1 MAGID
6 GRFLGKRL
14 SRRGV
19 LKGATGAALGAAG
32 VGLLACGSSEEG
44 GPGPGVTASPGA
56 EGQVKR
62 GGLLRMVQ
70 GDPFPTLHPF
80 LPGLASLAQGLFL
93 GYTVYDH
100 LWFTPTDTGIREL
113 FLATSIEQ
121 PDELTIIVEMGES
134 FFHDKPP
141 VSGRKVLAQDVKATQ
156 ERYKEV
162 PPTGFSWV
170 HHVLDKVETPNDR
183 TVIFHL
189 SQPWAWTYTSS
200 NAGSA
205 QGGSIMPEEVLHDDE
220 FLGKDAIGSG
230 HWMLDGHD
238 HGANVR
244 LRSHPRWREPGRPYL
259 DGIDFKTITEPA
271 AAQAAL
277 LAQDVDLFLGFP
289 SQMDAEAARDQS
301 GGHIKLSTGLAA
313 VYRTLMLKWKEP
325 FLDERVRHGI
335 NLALNRQEMIDLIDL
350 GEGQMAGPVPPV
362 HRRYALDDSELEEYF
377 RHDPA
382 EAKKLLEA
390 AVFPF
395 DQEIELK
402 FASTED
408 SSQMAQILEQ
418 QLGEVGI
425 KLKLTSQDLLTV
437 WLPKT
442 LGQGGFEMTNFT
454 HLGYEDPDL
463 PLRFYLSAEA
473 LRGNY
478 MDYKDE
484 DVDRAVL
491 AAAREMDDEKR
502 VELTKE
508 AQRVI
513 MRKWAPMLNLY
524 SPIGSFGAWDYVKNT
539 VLGRGSYGLFVTDLW
554 LDK

>member
-1 MAGID
+1 
-6 GRFLGKRL
+6 
-14 SRRGV
+14 
-19 LKGATGAALGAAG
+19 
-32 VGLLACGSSEEG
+32 
-44 GPGPGVTASPGA
+44 
-56 EGQVKR
+56 
-62 GGLLRMVQ
+62 
-70 GDPFPTLHPF
+70 
-80 LPGLASLAQGLFL
+80 
-93 GYTVYDH
+93 
-100 LWFTPTDTGIREL
+100 
-113 FLATSIEQ
+113 
-121 PDELTIIVEMGES
+121 
-134 FFHDKPP
+134 
-141 VSGRKVLAQDVKATQ
+141 
-156 ERYKEV
+156 
-162 PPTGFSWV
+162 
-170 HHVLDKVETPNDR
+170 
-183 TVIFHL
+183 
-189 SQPWAWTYTSS
+189 
-200 NAGSA
+200 
-205 QGGSIMPEEVLHDDE
+205 
-220 FLGKDAIGSG
+220 
-230 HWMLDGHD
+230 
-238 HGANVR
+238 
-244 LRSHPRWREPGRPYL
+244 
-259 DGIDFKTITEPA
+259 
-271 AAQAAL
+271 
-277 LAQDVDLFLGFP
+277 
-289 SQMDAEAARDQS
+289 
-301 GGHIKLSTGLAA
+301 
-313 VYRTLMLKWKEP
+313 
-325 FLDERVRHGI
+325 
-335 NLALNRQEMIDLIDL
+335 
-350 GEGQMAGPVPPV
+350 MAGPVPPV

-377 RHDPA
+377 RHDVA

-390 AVFPF
+390 AAFPF
-395 DQEIELK
+395 DQEVELK

-418 QLGEVGI
+418 QLGKVGI

-539 VLGRGSYGLFVTDLW
+539 VLGRGSYGLFSTDLW